1 MSEDLSGLNLV
12 ELLARLEPVP
22 EPLPISL
29 WPQTAGWI
37 WLGLVL
43 TAAAAWL
50 LYRWIAARRAEAYR
64 RAALRDVA
72 AAGSDPAV
80 LAEVLR
86 RTALAAFPRGQV
98 AALYGEAW
106 LAFLDETS
114 GGTAFRQGPG
124 RAFATAPYRMTT
136 AQPGLAALAADWI
149 RRHRRP
155 RPVKRRERR

>member
-12 ELLARLEPVP
+12 ELLERLEPVP
-22 EPLPISL
+22 EPPPIPL

-37 WLGLVL
+37 WLGLAL

-50 LYRWIAARRAEAYR
+50 LYRWIAAHRAEAYR
-64 RAALRDVA
+64 RAALREVA
-72 AAGSDPAV
+72 AAGDDPAV

-86 RTALAAFPRGQV
+86 RTALAAFPRAKV

-106 LAFLDETS
+106 LAFLDETCD
-114 GGTAFRQGPG
+114 GTAFRRGAG
-124 RAFATAPYRMTT
+124 RAFAVAPYATTAP
-136 AQPGLAALAADWI
+136 QPGLAPVAADWI

-155 RPVKRRERR
+155 KSGIRRKR

>member
-1 MSEDLSGLNLV
+1 MSKDLSDLNLV

-22 EPLPISL
+22 EPPPIPL

-37 WLGLVL
+37 WLGLAL
-43 TAAAAWL
+43 TAAAAGL
-50 LYRWIAARRAEAYR
+50 LYRWIAARRADAYR

-72 AAGSDPAV
+72 AAGDDPAV

-106 LAFLDETS
+106 LAFLDETA

-124 RAFATAPYRMTT
+124 RAFATAPYRTTT
-136 AQPGLAALAADWI
+136 AQPELAALAADWI
-149 RRHRRP
+149 RRHRGP
-155 RPVKRRERR
+155 RAVRRRERR